1 MISRRTGTYLLLVSV
16 LVVILDLLSLAVLVP
31 NGFVA
36 LNDLRFEN
44 LLLSI
49 RTPFFLHVFEGITFF
64 GSVVAVTGI
73 AVAVGVFLAVR
84 RLSRPYLAGFVV
96 TISGAAVSLCAMKE
110 IVGRARPGGL
120 IPAFFQPGFSFPS
133 GHATIS
139 IALYGFIAFLLLRH
153 YPRYK
158 RFVVLGAA
166 LLALSIGFSRLY
178 VGVHF
183 PSDVIA
189 GYALGGLWLLAGMGV
204 VRLCQSRLCI

>member
-64 GSVVAVTGI
+64 GSVVAVTSI
-73 AVAVGVFLAVR
+73 AVAVGIFLAVR
-84 RLSRPYLAGFVV
+84 KSSRGYFAGFMV
-96 TISGAAVSLCAMKE
+96 TILGAAVSLGAMKE
-110 IVGRARPGGL
+110 IVGRVRPGGL
-120 IPAFFQPGFSFPS
+120 IPAFFEPGFSFPS

-139 IALYGFIAFLLLRH
+139 VALYGFIAFLLLRH

-158 RFVVLGAA
+158 RSIVIVTA
-166 LLALSIGFSRLY
+166 LVAMSIGFSRLY

-189 GYALGGLWLLAGMGV
+189 GYALGGLWLLSGMGV
-204 VRLCQSRLCI
+204 VRLCQNRQCI